1 MEATSVHLHICF
13 HGFIVLFYTVC
24 ALLLF
29 GNNKLEVTEW
39 NMLRD
44 SFGAI
49 RINETSEEGSWIYWM
64 TDVENGAARREEAHR
79 GDSWIGAG
87 VTEVDVKDGVRWRQR
102 ICCGD
107 P

>member
-49 RINETSEEGSWIYWM
+49 RINETSE
-64 TDVENGAARREEAHR
+64 VELRWSCLETELERRVTWFEQRRDR
-79 GDSWIGAG
+79 GYTG
-87 VTEVDVKDGVRWRQR
+87 
-102 ICCGD
+102 
-107 P
+107 

>member
-49 RINETSEEGSWIYWM
+49 RINETSE
-64 TDVENGAARREEAHR
+64 VELRWSCWETELERQVTWFEQRRDR
-79 GDSWIGAG
+79 GYTG
-87 VTEVDVKDGVRWRQR
+87 
-102 ICCGD
+102 
-107 P
+107 

>member
-49 RINETSEEGSWIYWM
+49 RINETSE
-64 TDVENGAARREEAHR
+64 VELRWSCLETELERQVTWFEQRRDR
-79 GDSWIGAG
+79 GYTG
-87 VTEVDVKDGVRWRQR
+87 
-102 ICCGD
+102 
-107 P
+107 

>member
-44 SFGAI
+44 SFGTI
-49 RINETSEEGSWIYWM
+49 RINETSEVELRWSCLETELERQVTWI
-64 TDVENGAARREEAHR
+64 EQRRDR
-79 GDSWIGAG
+79 GYTG
-87 VTEVDVKDGVRWRQR
+87 
-102 ICCGD
+102 
-107 P
+107 

>member
-49 RINETSEEGSWIYWM
+49 RINETSE
-64 TDVENGAARREEAHR
+64 VELRWSCLETVREA
-79 GDSWIGAG
+79 GDM
-87 VTEVDVKDGVRWRQR
+87 V
-102 ICCGD
+102 
-107 P
+107 

>member
-49 RINETSEEGSWIYWM
+49 RINETSE
-64 TDVENGAARREEAHR
+64 VELRWSCLETVLERQVTWFEQRRDR
-79 GDSWIGAG
+79 GYTG
-87 VTEVDVKDGVRWRQR
+87 
-102 ICCGD
+102 
-107 P
+107 

>member
-44 SFGAI
+44 SFGASEVEL
-49 RINETSEEGSWIYWM
+49 RWSCLETELERQVTWF
-64 TDVENGAARREEAHR
+64 EQRRDR
-79 GDSWIGAG
+79 GYTG
-87 VTEVDVKDGVRWRQR
+87 
-102 ICCGD
+102 
-107 P
+107 

>member
-24 ALLLF
+24 ALLLS

-49 RINETSEEGSWIYWM
+49 RINETSE
-64 TDVENGAARREEAHR
+64 VELRWSCLETELERQVTWFEQRRDR
-79 GDSWIGAG
+79 GYTG
-87 VTEVDVKDGVRWRQR
+87 
-102 ICCGD
+102 
-107 P
+107 

>member
-1 MEATSVHLHICF
+1 M
-13 HGFIVLFYTVC
+13 
-24 ALLLF
+24 
-29 GNNKLEVTEW
+29 EVTEW

-49 RINETSEEGSWIYWM
+49 RINETSEVELRWSCLETELERQVTWFGQRIYWM

-79 GDSWIGAG
+79 GDSWISAG
-87 VTEVDVKDGVRWRQR
+87 VTEVDVKDGVRWRQS

>member
-49 RINETSEEGSWIYWM
+49 RINETSEVELRWSCLETELERQVTWI
-64 TDVENGAARREEAHR
+64 EQRRDR
-79 GDSWIGAG
+79 GYTG
-87 VTEVDVKDGVRWRQR
+87 
-102 ICCGD
+102 
-107 P
+107 

>member
-1 MEATSVHLHICF
+1 M
-13 HGFIVLFYTVC
+13 VLFYTVC

-49 RINETSEEGSWIYWM
+49 RINETSE
-64 TDVENGAARREEAHR
+64 VELRWSCLETELERQVTWFEQRRDR
-79 GDSWIGAG
+79 GYTG
-87 VTEVDVKDGVRWRQR
+87 
-102 ICCGD
+102 
-107 P
+107 